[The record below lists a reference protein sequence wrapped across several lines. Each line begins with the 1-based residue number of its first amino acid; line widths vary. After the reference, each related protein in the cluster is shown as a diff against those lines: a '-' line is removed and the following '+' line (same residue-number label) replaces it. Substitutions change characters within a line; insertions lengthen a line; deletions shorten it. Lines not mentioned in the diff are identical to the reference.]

1 MIPLK
6 LTLEG
11 FLSYRDETVVDFS
24 EIEVACISGPNGAGK
39 STLFDAITWALFG
52 KARRNDDDALINDA
66 LKKYDKGSCRVAL
79 EFDYESGRYRV
90 ERTKER
96 GKGVQLEFQMRAQS
110 GEWKPLTE
118 AGVRATDERIRRT
131 LHLDYD
137 TFINSVFFL
146 QGKADLFTQQIPAR
160 RKEILGSILGLE
172 VWEVYRD
179 EAARRRRACENDLSL
194 KQQILNEI
202 LAELEQEPERRDK
215 LALLTQTLEKT
226 AALRLEKEQ
235 LWNKAQADYQQVT
248 SDQEKL
254 ALLSARLES
263 DRRRQA
269 ELTEQEKQRRAELD
283 AGERILQ
290 QTETIMRAYQAWQ
303 AQRTELEEWDQLAG
317 RYHAI
322 QTDLSRFETELKTEE
337 ARLLQERRHLQEREA
352 EVLKISRLQ
361 ASLRA
366 EIIAEQQRLDDLE
379 NRLLEIP
386 ALEEKLSTLQ
396 SRNSELRA
404 ENLRLKDSMDQLK
417 KDIEALKAAGGSQ
430 CPLCGQTL
438 TDEHRRSIL
447 GQMDR
452 TGKNQGDRYRENSRE
467 LRENEQAQAECKD
480 RLSVLRKD
488 QNELAFLQRN
498 RGQKEQR
505 LADYTEALESWQS
518 REEPRLKELE
528 ALLER
533 NDFSAEVRVQLQQT
547 QTSLQALGYQPEE
560 HERRRQAER
569 EARKVEETYRK
580 LEAARAAADSLRREL
595 ATLEANRAVL
605 AQEIA
610 QNESLHKEI
619 RLQLEARQS
628 ALPNVEAIKADLEN
642 LNREENSLRQ
652 QVGAARQMVDV
663 LESQRRRHVSIN
675 EEIAAVKA
683 QIADLKALELAF
695 GKDGIPALLIEQA
708 LPQIET
714 QANEILDRLSDG
726 RMSIAFLTEREYKD
740 KKREDKKQTL
750 DILIS
755 DSAGQREY
763 ELFSGGEAFRINF
776 AIRLALSRVLAQR
789 AGARL
794 QTLVI
799 DEGFGS
805 QDAEGRQ
812 RLIEA
817 INLVS
822 RDFAK
827 ILVITHLD
835 ELKDAFPSRIEV
847 QKTLR
852 GSTVEVMP

>member
-1 MIPLK
+1 
-6 LTLEG
+6 
-11 FLSYRDETVVDFS
+11 
-24 EIEVACISGPNGAGK
+24 
-39 STLFDAITWALFG
+39 
-52 KARRNDDDALINDA
+52 
-66 LKKYDKGSCRVAL
+66 
-79 EFDYESGRYRV
+79 
-90 ERTKER
+90 
-96 GKGVQLEFQMRAQS
+96 
-110 GEWKPLTE
+110 
-118 AGVRATDERIRRT
+118 
-131 LHLDYD
+131 
-137 TFINSVFFL
+137 
-146 QGKADLFTQQIPAR
+146 
-160 RKEILGSILGLE
+160 
-172 VWEVYRD
+172 
-179 EAARRRRACENDLSL
+179 
-194 KQQILNEI
+194 
-202 LAELEQEPERRDK
+202 
-215 LALLTQTLEKT
+215 
-226 AALRLEKEQ
+226 
-235 LWNKAQADYQQVT
+235 
-248 SDQEKL
+248 
-254 ALLSARLES
+254 
-263 DRRRQA
+263 
-269 ELTEQEKQRRAELD
+269 
-283 AGERILQ
+283 
-290 QTETIMRAYQAWQ
+290 
-303 AQRTELEEWDQLAG
+303 
-317 RYHAI
+317 
-322 QTDLSRFETELKTEE
+322 
-337 ARLLQERRHLQEREA
+337 
-352 EVLKISRLQ
+352 
-361 ASLRA
+361 
-366 EIIAEQQRLDDLE
+366 
-379 NRLLEIP
+379 
-386 ALEEKLSTLQ
+386 
-396 SRNSELRA
+396 
-404 ENLRLKDSMDQLK
+404 MDQLK

-488 QNELAFLQRN
+488 KNELGFLQRN

-789 AGARL
+789 ADARL